1 MLNNDRKTL
10 SLPVP
15 TQWLALHPTQVIT
28 FYPPEQGPRGN
39 SLSNP
44 HPRWSLT
51 WYLMTQND
59 LLQSGSLSNH
69 HKNRQIQLVVGSALP
84 PRTPTTTR
92 TEGQCSSP
100 TPSSK
105 VANYWRTGDNTV
117 VHPLL
122 HSGQLLENRTMQ
134 LSNPL
139 PRWPTTREQGQC
151 SCPTLFQG
159 DQLNVSTWILVMNW
173 LSNSHTHMRSQK
185 RNLYIVDRPLA

>member
-122 HSGQLLENRTMQ
+122 HSGQLLENRNNAAVQPSSKVANYKRTGAMQ

-139 PRWPTTREQGQC
+139 PRWPTQC
-151 SCPTLFQG
+151 IHMDSG
-159 DQLNVSTWILVMNW
+159 DE
-173 LSNSHTHMRSQK
+173 
-185 RNLYIVDRPLA
+185 LAQ